1 MKLIIDNLSRTII
14 NYMESISDA
23 GTRHNK
29 IMLAKILF
37 EYMISQKNN
46 ILDLNVP

>member
-1 MKLIIDNLSRTII
+1 
-14 NYMESISDA
+14 MESISDA

-29 IMLAKILF
+29 IMLAKIFF

-46 ILDLNVP
+46 ILDLNVPWWNYAKYNYLDILFL